1 MSGTAVYSVMPP
13 PVPVLPPPL
22 LSSLSASGMAVTG
35 LGIAAVSVAVY
46 LAVKD
51 LQREH
56 DSSMAIF
63 NQRSASYQSNIVEK
77 TAAYSAQLAMAL
89 ELAESTYQQATQN
102 AMTDFIAHKLHSCVQ
117 RMMITPDA
125 PTDLMTR
132 LQDLQNEYKENG
144 ESEDIADRVYQLST
158 EIFEETTLSIH
169 SISAEKVLEEI
180 ESVKQEIVLLP
191 ADMQK
196 ELIESI
202 EKYEKMADKQSKMA
216 MQGVKLLK
224 DRVYREITL
233 IRKRAK
239 EREESR
245 ALINESLA
253 CINAMQRQSLEV
265 YYQDAATEY
274 LSELQELIQKSSG
287 LAAIIEI
294 NKRITTT
301 YKECEV
307 VLQRLSDNEL
317 VKMKLVETLLSM
329 GMKVQMKED
338 GEDGIIAVIDSTV
351 GMDFSVQDGQL
362 KAEMVAMND
371 DKTVMPDE
379 VESGCQITDAVMEK
393 LAGDG
398 MEVHEKFRKS
408 QKYEAGHKL
417 RVVKVKTA
425 GDEVSAYAEEKK
437 QMRIEE

>member
-22 LSSLSASGMAVTG
+22 LSSLSASGMAITG

-56 DSSMAIF
+56 ASSMAIF
-63 NQRSASYQSNIVEK
+63 NQRSTAYQSNIVEK

-89 ELAESTYQQATQN
+89 ELAEATYQQATQN

-125 PTDLMTR
+125 PSDLMVR
-132 LQDLQNEYKENG
+132 LQLLQDEYKENG
-144 ESEDIADRVYQLST
+144 ESEEIAERVYQLSM
-158 EIFEETTLSIH
+158 EIFEETTLSTH

-180 ESVKQEIVLLP
+180 ESVKQEIILLP
-191 ADMQK
+191 ADMQI

-245 ALINESLA
+245 TLINESLA

-265 YYQDAATEY
+265 YYQDAAAEY

-317 VKMKLVETLLSM
+317 VKIKLVETLLSM

-338 GEDGIIAVIDSTV
+338 GEEGIIAVIDSTV
-351 GMDFSVQDGQL
+351 GMDFSIQDGQL
-362 KAEMVAMND
+362 KAEMVAMNE

-398 MEVHEKFRKS
+398 MEVREKFRKS